1 MSTPQHT
8 VLVVDDEVQLL
19 RMLQSALVQTG
30 YDVVT
35 ASSALGALEHLIKHD
50 VNLILLDLG
59 LPDGDGKD
67 VITRS
72 RAVSTAPIIVI
83 SARHSEKEKIAAL
96 DLGASDYLAKP
107 FDMGELLARMR
118 VALRSAPGSP
128 QNGAAHEN
136 GNSRLLI
143 DYDTRRVMVDGRAA
157 RLSRKEAELVKL
169 LVTAGG
175 AVVPHDKIIEEIW
188 GADAKADQM
197 NLRVLA
203 WQVRRKIEP
212 NAAVPRYLISEAGA
226 GYRLKVD

>member
-1 MSTPQHT
+1 MSTPQPT

-19 RMLQSALVQTG
+19 RMLQSALVQAG
-30 YDVVT
+30 YEVVT
-35 ASSALGALEHLIKHD
+35 ASSALGALEYLIKHD

-59 LPDGDGKD
+59 LPDADGKD
-67 VITRS
+67 LITRS

-107 FDMGELLARMR
+107 FDMGELQARMR
-118 VALRSAPGSP
+118 VALRCAPGGV
-128 QNGAAHEN
+128 QNSATAEN
-136 GNSRLLI
+136 GNGRLSI
-143 DYDTRRVMVDGRAA
+143 DYDTRRVLVDGRAA
-157 RLSRKEAELVKL
+157 RLSRKEADLVRL

-175 AVVPHDKIIEEIW
+175 GVVPHEKIIEEIW